1 MCNGLKSG
9 FGAFFRIW
17 RIFLDFRRSRTR
29 NWDLRCSRW
38 APMSMS
44 TFKSRYFAM
53 SSWNPYFLPQSA
65 HGGRSWQNIR
75 ISECSCSW
83 APTVSTPRSRLIL
96 IGILCLS
103 FHSLSQALA
112 SMQRRKNEGKGRDWI
127 SSNYHASDGRSLV
140 LIRRSLV
147 PKAVLLLPG
156 FFLR

>member
-1 MCNGLKSG
+1 MCNRLKSG

-83 APTVSTPRSRLIL
+83 APTMSTPRSP
-96 IGILCLS
+96 LS
-103 FHSLSQALA
+103 FHSLSQTTMHLMEDHLCLSDDLWFLSKHNGILA
-112 SMQRRKNEGKGRDWI
+112 GCA
-127 SSNYHASDGRSLV
+127 NYCIWLLAK
-140 LIRRSLV
+140 
-147 PKAVLLLPG
+147 PKPVCIAQCTI
-156 FFLR
+156 